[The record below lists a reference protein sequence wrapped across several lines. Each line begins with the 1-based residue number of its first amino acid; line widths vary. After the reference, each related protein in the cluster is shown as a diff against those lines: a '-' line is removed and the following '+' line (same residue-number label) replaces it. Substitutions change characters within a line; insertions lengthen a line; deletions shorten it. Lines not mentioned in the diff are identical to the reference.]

1 MCPFKG
7 LNGDLAMA
15 NQFIT
20 TDLVSNTALAMF
32 ANNAPFVMTASRI
45 YQDDFVSSGYK
56 IGDSLQ
62 VRRQNH
68 FLVGDGSVATP
79 QSINESVENIVIEHQ
94 YHALIAY
101 TIQDLTL
108 RIEDFSRVFIAPA
121 IQEIITQMEKDISS
135 AAEQNLNFFTGTAGV
150 PINSFT
156 TVDTAGAKLL
166 EQGVNIA
173 SDAYLAMTVRDGS
186 ALKGALLNNFTP
198 VFNEDIVRSSAIGHL
213 SYFDIFQS
221 QNIKAHVAGAGPTLY
236 STDTLLVDGAVSSGN
251 VIVLSG
257 ATASITNYFL
267 VGDLI
272 SIAGVQSTNPV
283 GRASTGQNM
292 QFVITANASS
302 TSGGLVTINV
312 GPYIISDVTNP
323 NRNVSNT
330 IPNDAA
336 VTVVGSHNVNVAYP
350 SRGLDIVCPPLYKL
364 QVPYASVAVDPETG
378 LSLAVTQTGDIL
390 GYQNYMRLDLLVGFK
405 WHPQYAT
412 VVLS

>member
-1 MCPFKG
+1 MP
-7 LNGDLAMA
+7 

-56 IGDSLQ
+56 IGDTLQ

-68 FLVGDGSVATP
+68 FIVGDGSVATP
-79 QSINESVENIVIEHQ
+79 QSIIETVESIVINHQ

-101 TIQDLTL
+101 TIQDLSL
-108 RIEDFSRVFIAPA
+108 RIEDFSRLFISPA
-121 IQEIITQMEKDISS
+121 IQEIITQMEKDLGAS
-135 AAEQNLNFFTGTAGV
+135 AEQELNFFTGTAGT

-173 SDAYLAMTVRDGS
+173 SDAYMAMTVRDGS
-186 ALKGALLNNFTP
+186 SLKGALLNNFTP

-221 QNIKAHVAGAGPTLY
+221 QNITRHIAGAGPRLH
-236 STDTLLVDGAVSSGN
+236 SGDTLLVNGAVSSGN
-251 VIVLSG
+251 TIIMDG
-257 ATASITNYFL
+257 ATISVTDYFV
-267 VGDLI
+267 VGDVI
-272 SIAGVQSTNPV
+272 SIAGVTSVNPV

-292 QFVITANASS
+292 QFVVTANASS
-302 TSGGLVTINV
+302 DGAGNITVLVNPT
-312 GPYIISDVTNP
+312 IISDTTNP
-323 NRNVSNT
+323 NRNVSNA
-330 IPNDAA
+330 IPNNAA
-336 VTVVGSHNVNVAYP
+336 VTMVGSHNVNVAYP
-350 SRGLDIVCPPLYKL
+350 ARALDIVCPPLYKL
-364 QVPYASVAVDPETG
+364 QVPFASVAVDPETG

-390 GYQNYMRLDLLVGFK
+390 GYQNYMRLDLLCGFK
-405 WHPQYAT
+405 WHPQYACR
-412 VVLS
+412 VLS

>member
-1 MCPFKG
+1 
-7 LNGDLAMA
+7 MA

-56 IGDSLQ
+56 IGDTLQ

-68 FLVGDGSVATP
+68 FIVGDGSVATP
-79 QSINESVENIVIEHQ
+79 QSIIETVETIVIAHQ

-101 TIQDLTL
+101 TIQDLSL
-108 RIEDFSRVFIAPA
+108 RIEDFSRLFIAPA
-121 IQEIITQMEKDISS
+121 IQEVITQMEKDIAS
-135 AAEQNLNFFTGTAGV
+135 AAEQVLNFFTGTAGV
-150 PINSFT
+150 SINSFT

-173 SDAYLAMTVRDGS
+173 SDAYMAMTVRDGS
-186 ALKGALLNNFTP
+186 SLKGALLNNFTP

-221 QNIKAHVAGAGPTLY
+221 QNIKRHTAGAGPTLY
-236 STDTLLVDGAVSSGN
+236 SSDALLINGAVSSGN
-251 VIVLSG
+251 TLIMDG
-257 ATASITNYFL
+257 ATISITNYFV
-267 VGDLI
+267 VGDVI
-272 SIAGVQSTNPV
+272 SIGGVQSVNPV
-283 GRASTGQNM
+283 GRASTGQDM
-292 QFVITANASS
+292 QFVVTANASS
-302 TSGGLVTINV
+302 DGSGNITVLVSPI
-312 GPYIISDVTNP
+312 IISDTQNP
-323 NRNVSNT
+323 NRNVTNAV
-330 IPNDAA
+330 PDDAP
-336 VTVVGSHNVNVAYP
+336 VTMVGSHNVNVAYP

-390 GYQNYMRLDLLVGFK
+390 GYQNYMRIDLLCGFQ
-405 WHPQYAT
+405 WHQQYA
-412 VVLS
+412 VRVLS

>member
-1 MCPFKG
+1 
-7 LNGDLAMA
+7 MA

-56 IGDSLQ
+56 IGDTLQ

-68 FLVGDGSVATP
+68 FIVGDGSVATP
-79 QSINESVENIVIEHQ
+79 QSIIETVESIVIAHQ

-101 TIQDLTL
+101 TIQDLSL
-108 RIEDFSRVFIAPA
+108 RIEDFSRLFIAPA
-121 IQEIITQMEKDISS
+121 IQEVITQMEKDIASS
-135 AAEQNLNFFTGTAGV
+135 AEQELNFFTGTAGV
-150 PINSFT
+150 AINSFT

-173 SDAYLAMTVRDGS
+173 SDAYMAMTVRDGS
-186 ALKGALLNNFTP
+186 SLKGALLNNFTP

-221 QNIKAHVAGAGPTLY
+221 QNIKRHTAGAGPRLH
-236 STDTLLVDGAVSSGN
+236 SADTLLVNGAVASGTAIVMDGASF
-251 VIVLSG
+251 
-257 ATASITNYFL
+257 TITDYFV
-267 VGDLI
+267 VGDVI
-272 SIAGVQSTNPV
+272 SIAGVQSVNPV
-283 GRASTGQNM
+283 GRAATGQDM
-292 QFVITANASS
+292 QFVVTANASS
-302 TSGGLVTINV
+302 DGAGNITVQVS
-312 GPYIISDVTNP
+312 PSIISDTLNP
-323 NRNVSNT
+323 NRNVSNA
-330 IPNDAA
+330 IPNNAP
-336 VTVVGSHNVNVAYP
+336 VTMVGSHNVNVAYP

-390 GYQNYMRLDLLVGFK
+390 GYQNYMRIDLLCGFK
-405 WHPQYAT
+405 WHQQYA
-412 VVLS
+412 VRVLS

>member
-1 MCPFKG
+1 MT
-7 LNGDLAMA
+7 

-56 IGDSLQ
+56 IGDTLQ

-68 FLVGDGSVATP
+68 FIVGDGSVATP
-79 QSINESVENIVIEHQ
+79 QSIIETVETIVIAHQ

-121 IQEIITQMEKDISS
+121 IQEIITQMEKDISGS
-135 AAEQNLNFFTGTAGV
+135 AELDLNFFTGTAGV

-186 ALKGALLNNFTP
+186 SLKGALLNNFTP

-221 QNIKAHVAGAGPTLY
+221 QNIKHHIAGAGPTLH
-236 STDTLLVDGAVSSGN
+236 SSDPLLVNGAVSSGN
-251 VIVLSG
+251 TIVMNG
-257 ATASITNYFL
+257 ATISVTNYFL
-267 VGDLI
+267 PGDVI
-272 SIAGVQSTNPV
+272 SIAGVQSVNPV
-283 GRASTGQNM
+283 GRAATGQDM
-292 QFVITANASS
+292 QFVVQAAANSDG
-302 TSGGLVTINV
+302 SGNVTITV
-312 GPYIISDVTNP
+312 LPVIISDTLNP
-323 NRNVSNT
+323 NRNVSNP
-330 IPNDAA
+330 IPDDAP
-336 VTVVGSHNVNVAYP
+336 VTMVGSYNVNVAYP

-390 GYQNYMRLDLLVGFK
+390 GYQNYMRIDLLCGFK
-405 WHPQYAT
+405 WHAQYAT
-412 VVLS
+412 KVLS

>member
-1 MCPFKG
+1 
-7 LNGDLAMA
+7 MA

-56 IGDSLQ
+56 IGDTLQ

-68 FLVGDGSVATP
+68 FIVGDGSVATP
-79 QSINESVENIVIEHQ
+79 QSIIETVESIVVAHQ

-101 TIQDLTL
+101 TIQDLSL
-108 RIEDFSRVFIAPA
+108 RIEDFSRLFIAPA
-121 IQEIITQMEKDISS
+121 IQEVITQMEKDIASS
-135 AAEQNLNFFTGTAGV
+135 AEQELNFFTGTAGV
-150 PINSFT
+150 AINSFT

-173 SDAYLAMTVRDGS
+173 SDAYMAMTVRDGS
-186 ALKGALLNNFTP
+186 SLKGALLNNFTP

-221 QNIKAHVAGAGPTLY
+221 QNIKRHTAGAGPRLH
-236 STDTLLVDGAVSSGN
+236 SADALLVNGAVSSGN
-251 VIVLSG
+251 TIVMDG
-257 ATASITNYFL
+257 ATISVTDYFV
-267 VGDLI
+267 VGDVI
-272 SIAGVQSTNPV
+272 SIAGVQSVNPV
-283 GRASTGQNM
+283 GRAATGQDM
-292 QFVITANASS
+292 QWVVTANASS
-302 TSGGLVTINV
+302 DGAGNITVTV
-312 GPYIISDVTNP
+312 SPSIISDTLNP
-323 NRNVSNT
+323 NRNVSNAV
-330 IPNDAA
+330 PNNAA
-336 VTVVGSHNVNVAYP
+336 VTMVGSHNVNVAYP

-390 GYQNYMRLDLLVGFK
+390 GYQNYMRIDLLCGFK
-405 WHPQYAT
+405 WHQQYA
-412 VVLS
+412 VRVLS